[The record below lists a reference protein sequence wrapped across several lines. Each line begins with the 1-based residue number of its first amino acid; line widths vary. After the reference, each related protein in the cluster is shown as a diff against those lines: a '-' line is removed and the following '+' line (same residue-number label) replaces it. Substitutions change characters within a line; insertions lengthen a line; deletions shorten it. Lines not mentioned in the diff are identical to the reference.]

1 MLGRLVKQFVKRGAR
16 DHLSARRVQEEADLH
31 RLFVLTAFQRAE
43 GDGPELVQRVVAEG
57 KDLQFD
63 ELKAE
68 VTSNLTEQ
76 AHRACAAVRDAL
88 AEAHRGQGA
97 GTSRASPSA
106 RSLSEGVLRRL
117 GFAPRVAPSGAGP
130 DAGDG
135 LFVRGEVNPGEIVAW
150 YPGLVYDLE
159 SVRHIPGY
167 PKVAERNPYLAARYD
182 GSVVDAKPWGSG
194 GAAVDVDMDARIGV
208 RSSTAREDDED
219 DQTRFGSWPGPP
231 LEENDSAPSSEE
243 TSPETTKK
251 KRSGVGG
258 FLDAQ
263 LAPELDPGLRSE
275 ARAAALGVQ
284 RDNPLALAHFANHPP
299 KGYRPNVVVA
309 GVDVVF
315 RGDQVASLRAFMPYA
330 ALGRWPFPPSRER
343 VFAAAAARAKRGWFA
358 SRLHDMFG
366 EEDEGE
372 DHLPPRS
379 RFVSGRRRRRSAFG
393 GGAGAR
399 ARRVGGAQRRG
410 GVFELQAEHARGAPG
425 VVPPRG
431 RGGGQEALGERL
443 GVLLVVVDVRLRRT
457 KARRRGASRDGFRL

>member
-1 MLGRLVKQFVKRGAR
+1 M
-16 DHLSARRVQEEADLH
+16 
-31 RLFVLTAFQRAE
+31 
-43 GDGPELVQRVVAEG
+43 
-57 KDLQFD
+57 
-63 ELKAE
+63 
-68 VTSNLTEQ
+68 
-76 AHRACAAVRDAL
+76 
-88 AEAHRGQGA
+88 
-97 GTSRASPSA
+97 
-106 RSLSEGVLRRL
+106 

-130 DAGDG
+130 NSGDG

-159 SVRHIPGY
+159 NVRHIPGY

-182 GSVVDAKPWGSG
+182 GSVVDAKPWGAG
-194 GAAVDVDMDARIGV
+194 GAAVDVDVDARIGV
-208 RSSTAREDDED
+208 RSSTARENDED

-231 LEENDSAPSSEE
+231 LEPNDSAPSSEE
-243 TSPETTKK
+243 TSPETEKKKK

-309 GVDVVF
+309 GVDVAF

-330 ALGRWPFPPSRER
+330 ALGRWPSPPSRER
-343 VFAAAAARAKRGWFA
+343 VSAAAAARLKRGWFA

-372 DHLPPRS
+372 DHLPARPETRP
-379 RFVSGRRRRRSAFG
+379 G
-393 GGAGAR
+393 GD
-399 ARRVGGAQRRG
+399 
-410 GVFELQAEHARGAPG
+410 EGAPRKISV
-425 VVPPRG
+425 VVPALALVAS
-431 RGGGQEALGERL
+431 EALKDEEVFLNYRLSTHVERPEWYHP
-443 GVLLVVVDVRLRRT
+443 VDAEEDERRW
-457 KARRRGASRDGFRL
+457 ASD

>member
-159 SVRHIPGY
+159 NVRHIPGY

-194 GAAVDVDMDARIGV
+194 GAAVDVDMDARMGV

-330 ALGRWPFPPSRER
+330 ALGRWPAPLSRER

-366 EEDEGE
+366 EDDEGE

-379 RFVSGRRRRRSAFG
+379 DSSPG
-393 GGAGAR
+393 GDEGEALS
-399 ARRVGGAQRRG
+399 V
-410 GVFELQAEHARGAPG
+410 
-425 VVPPRG
+425 VVPALALVAS
-431 RGGGQEALGERL
+431 EALKDEEVFLNYRLSTHVERPEWYHP
-443 GVLLVVVDVRLRRT
+443 VDAEEDKRRW
-457 KARRRGASRDGFRL
+457 ASD

>member
-43 GDGPELVQRVVAEG
+43 GDGPELVQRVMAEG

-88 AEAHRGQGA
+88 AEARRGQGA

-106 RSLSEGVLRRL
+106 RLLSEGVLRRL

-130 DAGDG
+130 NSGDG

-159 SVRHIPGY
+159 NVRHIPGY

-182 GSVVDAKPWGSG
+182 GSVVDAKPWGAG
-194 GAAVDVDMDARIGV
+194 GAAVDVDMEARIGV
-208 RSSTAREDDED
+208 RSSTARENDED

-243 TSPETTKK
+243 TSPETK

-309 GVDVVF
+309 GVDVAF
-315 RGDQVASLRAFMPYA
+315 RGDQVASLARSCRTRRSGDGLRRRRASASQRRRLRARSA
-330 ALGRWPFPPSRER
+330 AGSRPGCTTCSGKRTRGKTIFPLVPRRDRAETKARRFRWWCR
-343 VFAAAAARAKRGWFA
+343 
-358 SRLHDMFG
+358 
-366 EEDEGE
+366 
-372 DHLPPRS
+372 RS
-379 RFVSGRRRRRSAFG
+379 RSSRRRRSKT
-393 GGAGAR
+393 
-399 ARRVGGAQRRG
+399 RRC
-410 GVFELQAEHARGAPG
+410 F
-425 VVPPRG
+425 
-431 RGGGQEALGERL
+431 
-443 GVLLVVVDVRLRRT
+443 
-457 KARRRGASRDGFRL
+457 